1 MSVWAS
7 VEALFAFTYQSAH
20 RMVMARRRDW
30 FQRPEGAYQVLWWV
44 RKLTGPRSTKAS
56 LASPSSMPMARRR
69 KPSSSRPDSHHL
81 TRSGLR
87 TTCNRTPTA
96 SAGDEP
102 NRAMIDRAIVEREE
116 SARRTAPSLR
126 QAIRRPPP
134 GPGAAALRLPDH
146 VREAARDASDSR
158 LQVAGARREASRE
171 PSLARGVRGRKRH
184 ATGPAIEPSSV
195 RTGPGSFAS
204 TTTLL
209 SRPTG
214 RALLGCLARLHY

>member
-1 MSVWAS
+1 
-7 VEALFAFTYQSAH
+7 
-20 RMVMARRRDW
+20 
-30 FQRPEGAYQVLWWV
+30 
-44 RKLTGPRSTKAS
+44 
-56 LASPSSMPMARRR
+56 
-69 KPSSSRPDSHHL
+69 
-81 TRSGLR
+81 
-87 TTCNRTPTA
+87 
-96 SAGDEP
+96 
-102 NRAMIDRAIVEREE
+102 MIDRAIVEREE

-214 RALLGCLARLHY
+214 RALLGCLARLHYWKRLQLAAWTRGTWPGQLPGAHRDHHALRFVPAHSAPAGQRPCQRLLRQRSL